1 MVDHFET
8 KRRRKDG
15 TLVDISLT
23 VSPVRDA
30 TGRII
35 GASKIARDITE
46 TKSAAEALAARFRE
60 QAALYRLTERVQR
73 TKRIEEV
80 YEATLDAIQGAL
92 NCDRASILLFDEAGT
107 MRFVAARGL
116 SEHYQRAVDGHSPW
130 ITGANEPEPIFVEN
144 VDDAEFSRELK
155 ESIVGEGIAALGFFP
170 LVTEGRLIGK
180 FRPTTTGHTGLRI
193 PRSAWRSPSRDN
205 SDSAS
210 SA

>member
-1 MVDHFET
+1 
-8 KRRRKDG
+8 
-15 TLVDISLT
+15 SN
-23 VSPVRDA
+23 A
-30 TGRII
+30 
-35 GASKIARDITE
+35 
-46 TKSAAEALAARFRE
+46 
-60 QAALYRLTERVQR
+60 
-73 TKRIEEV
+73 IEEV

-180 FRPTTTGHTGLRI
+180 FMTYYDRPHRF
-193 PRSAWRSPSRDN
+193 A
-205 SDSAS
+205 DSEIGMALTIARQLGFS
-210 SA
+210 IQRMRAEYARRQAEE